1 MKRSV
6 KLHRST
12 TSFSKN
18 RLFGRRAVLPFLLSV
33 IIAAGSARA
42 ELDNLP
48 VPEFEARNLLNGME
62 LLLLPSGEARMPF
75 VLMIKNGAAFDPV
88 DKWGLT
94 YLMARM
100 LLEGKEGRSGTPIQA
115 DLKSL
120 GVELQLTVHWDTI
133 YFYGSAPAAKLQD
146 SLNLLAETVVRP
158 KFEEEMFEQLRTR
171 MLEEIEAET
180 PQIEASSQKLL
191 LSKLF
196 AGNPYGHS
204 RKGTPK
210 MLKSLY
216 FRDIKIQYRK
226 LMIPNQAKLA
236 FYHAGEPSALF
247 ASLSRKWGSWVR
259 KNSVPFTFRK
269 AVSIKEKRIVLLD
282 RPGDSAFFR
291 WGKLGVKRGGRDYYA
306 LKIVEEYL
314 NLSLPT
320 WAEEVASEAQIQALA
335 SFEAFRMPGYIQLS
349 LQASSGHLVPYLK
362 RFIQSLKELQAGEVD
377 LAKFEEARQLTF
389 LEFKR
394 SLEDPK
400 SRLFR
405 LLDTSL
411 YELGI
416 GYLTA
421 YGRRLNR
428 VQPKSIPAILDQYLS
443 PDSFLLVIGG
453 PASKMKDDLEEL
465 GAVEIL
471 N

>member
-1 MKRSV
+1 
-6 KLHRST
+6 
-12 TSFSKN
+12 
-18 RLFGRRAVLPFLLSV
+18 
-33 IIAAGSARA
+33 
-42 ELDNLP
+42 
-48 VPEFEARNLLNGME
+48 
-62 LLLLPSGEARMPF
+62 MPF

-88 DKWGLT
+88 DKWGVT

-100 LLEGKEGRSGTPIQA
+100 LLEGREARSGKPIQE
-115 DLKSL
+115 DLKDL
-120 GVELQLTVHWDTI
+120 DVELQMRVHWDTI
-133 YFYGSAPAAKLQD
+133 YFYGSAPAEKLLD

-158 KFEEEMFEQLRTR
+158 KLEEEIFEQLRAR
-171 MLEEIEAET
+171 ILEEIEAET
-180 PQIEASSQKLL
+180 PQVEALTQKLFL
-191 LSKLF
+191 GELF
-196 AGNPYGHS
+196 SGNPYGHS
-204 RKGTPK
+204 SKGTPET
-210 MLKSLY
+210 LKNLY
-216 FRDIKIQYRK
+216 FRDVKIQYRK
-226 LMIPNQAKLA
+226 LMVPNQAKLA
-236 FYHAGEPSALF
+236 FYHSGELATLF
-247 ASLSRKWGSWVR
+247 SGLSRRWGSWVR

-269 AVSIKEKRIVLLD
+269 AEPIKEKRIVLLD
-282 RPGDSAFFR
+282 RPGDSGFFR
-291 WGKLGVKRGGRDYYA
+291 WGKLGVKRGVRDYYA

-320 WAEEVASEAQIQALA
+320 WAEEVASEAQIQALP

-349 LQASSGHLVPYLK
+349 LQASSEHLVPYLK
-362 RFIQSLKELQAGEVD
+362 RFIQSLKELEAGQVD
-377 LAKFEEARQLTF
+377 LARFEEARQLTF

-416 GYLTA
+416 SYLTS

-428 VQPKSIPAILDQYLS
+428 VQPKTLPAILDEYLS
-443 PDSFLLVIGG
+443 PDSFLLVVGG
-453 PASKMKDDLEEL
+453 PASRMKADLEEL

>member
-1 MKRSV
+1 
-6 KLHRST
+6 
-12 TSFSKN
+12 
-18 RLFGRRAVLPFLLSV
+18 
-33 IIAAGSARA
+33 
-42 ELDNLP
+42 
-48 VPEFEARNLLNGME
+48 
-62 LLLLPSGEARMPF
+62 MPF

-88 DKWGLT
+88 DKWGVT

-100 LLEGKEGRSGTPIQA
+100 LLEGKEGRSGTPIQE
-115 DLKSL
+115 DLKNL
-120 GVELQLTVHWDTI
+120 GVELQVRVHWDTI
-133 YFYGSAPAAKLQD
+133 YFYGSAPAEKFLD

-158 KFEEEMFEQLRTR
+158 KFEEEIFEQLRAR
-171 MLEEIEAET
+171 ILEEIEAET
-180 PQIEASSQKLL
+180 PQVEAFTQKLFL
-191 LSKLF
+191 RELF
-196 AGNPYGHS
+196 SGNPYGHS
-204 RKGTPK
+204 SKGTPK
-210 MLKSLY
+210 TLKNLY

-226 LMIPNQAKLA
+226 LMLPNQAKLA
-236 FYHAGEPSALF
+236 FYHSGESAAFFAG
-247 ASLSRKWGSWVR
+247 LSSKWGAWVR

-269 AVSIKEKRIVLLD
+269 AEPIKEKRILLLD
-282 RPGDSAFFR
+282 RPGDSGFFR
-291 WGKLGVKRGGRDYYA
+291 WGKLGVKRGVRDYYA

-320 WAEEVASEAQIQALA
+320 WAEEVASEAQIQALP
-335 SFEAFRMPGYIQLS
+335 SFEAFRMPGYSQLS
-349 LQASSGHLVPYLK
+349 LQASSEHLVPYLK

-416 GYLTA
+416 SYLTS

-428 VQPKSIPAILDQYLS
+428 VQPKIIPAILDKYLS
-443 PDSFLLVIGG
+443 PDSFLLVVGG

>member
-1 MKRSV
+1 MNRSV
-6 KLHRST
+6 RLHLST
-12 TSFSKN
+12 TSIRNGLFA
-18 RLFGRRAVLPFLLSV
+18 RLAAFPLLLSL

-62 LLLLPSGEARMPF
+62 LLVLPSSEARMPF

-88 DKWGLT
+88 DKWGVT

-100 LLEGKEGRSGTPIQA
+100 LLEGKEGRSGAPIQQ
-115 DLKSL
+115 DLKNL
-120 GVELQLTVHWDTI
+120 GVELQMRVHWDTI
-133 YFYGSAPAAKLQD
+133 YFYGSAPAAKLVD
-146 SLNLLAETVVRP
+146 SLNLLAEVVVRP
-158 KFEEEMFEQLRTR
+158 KFEEELFEQLRER
-171 MLEEIEAET
+171 ILEEIEADK
-180 PQIEASSQKLL
+180 PQVEAFTQKLF
-191 LSKLF
+191 LSALF
-196 AGNPYGHS
+196 SGNPYGHS
-204 RKGTPK
+204 KKGTPET
-210 MLKSLY
+210 LKNLY
-216 FRDIKIQYRK
+216 FRDVKIQYRK
-226 LMIPNQAKLA
+226 LVVPNQAKLA
-236 FYHAGEPSALF
+236 FYHSGEPAALF

-259 KNSVPFTFRK
+259 RDAIPFTFRK
-269 AVSIKEKRIVLLD
+269 AQPIKEKRIVLLD
-282 RPGDSAFFR
+282 RPGESGFFR
-291 WGKLGVKRGGRDYYA
+291 WGKLGVKRGVRDYYA

-314 NLSLPT
+314 NLSLPS
-320 WAEEVASEAQIQALA
+320 WAEEVASEAQIQALP

-349 LQASSGHLVPYLK
+349 LQASTEHLVPYLK
-362 RFIQSLKELQAGEVD
+362 HFIQSLKELQAGQVD

-411 YELGI
+411 YDLGI
-416 GYLTA
+416 GYLTS

-428 VQPKSIPAILDQYLS
+428 VQPKTIPAILDEYLS
-443 PDSFLLVIGG
+443 PDSFLLVVGG
-453 PASKMKDDLEEL
+453 PASKMKADLEEL

>member
-1 MKRSV
+1 MNRSV

-12 TSFSKN
+12 TSIRNSQFA
-18 RLFGRRAVLPFLLSV
+18 RMAALPLLLSL

-42 ELDNLP
+42 ESDNLP

-62 LLLLPSGEARMPF
+62 LLFLPSGEARVPF
-75 VLMIKNGAAFDPV
+75 ILMIKNGAAFDPV
-88 DKWGLT
+88 DKWGVT
-94 YLMARM
+94 YLMVRM
-100 LLEGKEGRSGTPIQA
+100 LLEGKEGRSGTPIQE
-115 DLKSL
+115 DLKNL
-120 GVELQLTVHWDTI
+120 GVELQARVHWDTI
-133 YFYGSAPAAKLQD
+133 YFHGSAPAAKLLD

-158 KFEEEMFEQLRTR
+158 KFEEEMFEQLRAR
-171 MLEEIEAET
+171 ILEDIEAE
-180 PQIEASSQKLL
+180 KLKVEV
-191 LSKLF
+191 STQRLF
-196 AGNPYGHS
+196 LRELFSGNPYGHS
-204 RKGTPK
+204 SKGTPET
-210 MLKSLY
+210 LKNLY

-226 LMIPNQAKLA
+226 LMVPNQAKLA
-236 FYHAGEPSALF
+236 FYHAGEVADLF
-247 ASLSRKWGSWVR
+247 AGLSRKWGSWVR
-259 KNSVPFTFRK
+259 KDARPFAFRR
-269 AVSIKEKRIVLLD
+269 AEPIKEKRIFLLD
-282 RPGDSAFFR
+282 RPGDSGFFR
-291 WGKLGVKRGGRDYYA
+291 WGKLGVKRGVRDYYA

-320 WAEEVASEAQIQALA
+320 WAEEVASEAQIQALP
-335 SFEAFRMPGYIQLS
+335 SFETFRMPGYIQLS
-349 LQASSGHLVPYLK
+349 LQASSQHLVPYLK
-362 RFIQSLKELQAGEVD
+362 RFIQSLKELRDGQVD

-394 SLEDPK
+394 SLEDPQ

-416 GYLTA
+416 SYLTS

-428 VQPKSIPAILDQYLS
+428 VQPKAIPAILEEYLS
-443 PDSFLLVIGG
+443 PDSFLLIVEG
-453 PASKMKDDLEEL
+453 PASKMKADLEEL